1 MIKRQICN
9 VICFILALLTVSSVA
24 PAILHFWFCKFSS
37 RCFVGVLWYFMM
49 GPSGFH
55 KLAMAVVLSPA
66 VFLLLYVFAF
76 LNCQRSRDILDRD
89 DGAVF

>member
-9 VICFILALLTVSSVA
+9 VICFILALLTVSSVT

-37 RCFVGVLWYFMM
+37 RCFVGLLWYFVM

-55 KLAMAVVLSPA
+55 TLAIAVALSPA

-76 LNCQRSRDILDRD
+76 LSCQKPRDVFDRD
-89 DGAVF
+89 DGSVF